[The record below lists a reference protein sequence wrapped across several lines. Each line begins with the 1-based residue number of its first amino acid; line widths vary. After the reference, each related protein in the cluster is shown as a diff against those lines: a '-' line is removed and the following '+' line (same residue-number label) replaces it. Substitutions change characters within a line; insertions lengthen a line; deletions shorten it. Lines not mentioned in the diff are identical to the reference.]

1 MRKSFLVVL
10 TISGIAAHAAAECRH
25 IVPPIS
31 VRELPADRYTAA
43 RSIAWRDAHRVLI
56 GTRGHGIVEYDLDAG
71 ATTSIVPAGDIPGGI
86 PDVEKLDTDGT
97 TIVAFNRD
105 RTDVAFNINKAK
117 LVHTRREA
125 VMRVMD
131 IAVRDGKVAVL
142 GYSFKPTRGG
152 SGPVWIGN
160 VGDSWDEF
168 ELLYDAGPKYD
179 EYFRYSM
186 PPHAGAIRFIDKDIV
201 AFTLASE
208 PGVFR
213 YRIDGSALPR
223 VGRDFTELV
232 SPDLPLAIQ
241 KYSTDVNG
249 RYQDLVNKN
258 NNIDD
263 LVILGNDP
271 AVIVR
276 QWAKGKVHWQL
287 WLTSERAPVRKLTL
301 GIEDARVAGGHLRC
315 DALSSKLVCL
325 FGKQTQPG
333 QPDKPHVAL
342 FDVSKTVKRCD

>member
-1 MRKSFLVVL
+1 MRQSFLMAM
-10 TISGIAAHAAAECRH
+10 TISAVTLPVAADCRH
-25 IVPPIS
+25 IVAPIS

-43 RSIAWRDAHRVLI
+43 RSIAWRDSHRVLI
-56 GTRGHGIVEYDLDAG
+56 GTRGHGIVEYDVDAG
-71 ATTSIVPAGDIPGGI
+71 TTVPVVPAGDIPGGI
-86 PDVEKLDTDGT
+86 PDVEKLDTDGS

-105 RTDVAFNINKAK
+105 RTDVAFSISKAK
-117 LVHTRREA
+117 FVHTRREA

-142 GYSFKPTRGG
+142 GYSFKPRGGG

-160 VGDSWDEF
+160 VGDAWDEL

-186 PPHAGAIRFIDKDIV
+186 PPHAGAIRFIDKDTV

-213 YRIDGSALPR
+213 YRIDGSALPPL
-223 VGRDFTELV
+223 GRDLTDLV
-232 SPDLPLAIQ
+232 SSDLPLAMQ
-241 KYSTDVNG
+241 KYSTDING
-249 RYQDLVNKN
+249 RYQELVNKN
-258 NNIDD
+258 RNIDD
-263 LVILGNDP
+263 LVVLNNDP
-271 AVIVR
+271 AIVVR
-276 QWAKGKVHWQL
+276 QWAKGKVHWQV
-287 WLTSERAPVRKLTL
+287 WLASERAPVRKLTL

-333 QPDKPHVAL
+333 QPDKPFVAL
-342 FDVSKTVKRCD
+342 FDVSKIVKRCD